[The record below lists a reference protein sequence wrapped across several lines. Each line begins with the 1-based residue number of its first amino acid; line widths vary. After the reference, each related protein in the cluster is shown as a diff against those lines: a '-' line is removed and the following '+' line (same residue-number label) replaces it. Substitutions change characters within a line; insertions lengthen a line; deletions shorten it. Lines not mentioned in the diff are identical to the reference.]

1 MNENFGF
8 VRATGRIIDLIQ
20 LLQRHPGLK
29 VGGILQELRI
39 SAATFYRL
47 KNDAVSLGVE
57 ILHDDGYRVADYGLI
72 DSVKLARRKK

>member
-8 VRATGRIIDLIQ
+8 VRSTGRLIDLIQ
-20 LLQRHPGLK
+20 LLQCHPGLK
-29 VGGILQELRI
+29 IKGILQELRI